1 MENIKTKLN
10 DLIDEIRIAE
20 FFEQIDNLKTAG
32 EIEIKDVPS
41 LKRLRDE
48 YIFGNVSFDY
58 YNRLK
63 AWISIS
69 IVIVINP
76 QRESL
81 QPKSN
86 SFCQEI
92 KDLISKGKLEKA
104 ITKLL
109 EILEG
114 KEEHNEVVLL
124 SSQYNS
130 TTASLSKG
138 IITNTEA
145 NQTYARITQ
154 AILALLKELCEN

>member
-1 MENIKTKLN
+1 MENIKNELN
-10 DLIDEIRIAE
+10 SLIDNVQIAE
-20 FFEQIDNLKTAG
+20 FFAKVDELRTEGSIEVANLH
-32 EIEIKDVPS
+32 S
-41 LKRLRDE
+41 LNQLRQE
-48 YIFGNVSFDY
+48 FISGGVKFDFY
-58 YNRLK
+58 ARLK

-69 IVIVINP
+69 ITIIVNP
-76 QRESL
+76 NNGNRNT
-81 QPKSN
+81 KSN
-86 SFCQEI
+86 GFCQEI
-92 KDLISKGKLEKA
+92 KDLISKGKLEKT

-114 KEEHNEVVLL
+114 KEEHNEVVFL

-138 IITNTEA
+138 IITNAEA